1 MSTEGVEI
9 ESANTRGLKNR
20 HVSGA
25 ILRWMVMGPGRQ
37 VTVLFLIVRGRLSV
51 CERGRHCIALSIATT
66 MNLPKRFLYCLLGLL
81 D

>member
-9 ESANTRGLKNR
+9 EPANTRGLENR

-37 VTVLFLIVRGRLSV
+37 VTALFLIVRGPLSV
-51 CERGRHCIALSIATT
+51 CERGADTVLH
-66 MNLPKRFLYCLLGLL
+66 CLLLPQ
-81 D
+81 